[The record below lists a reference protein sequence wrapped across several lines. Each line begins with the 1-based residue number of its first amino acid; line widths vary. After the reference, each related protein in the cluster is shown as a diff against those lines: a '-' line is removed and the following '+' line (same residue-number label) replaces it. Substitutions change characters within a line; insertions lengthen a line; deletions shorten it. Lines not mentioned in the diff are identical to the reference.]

1 MLKFCLVD
9 DNIKI
14 LNKVS
19 SMLDHIFTKHDFDAE
34 ISFKTTDSNEL
45 LSYVSTNK
53 IDVLLI
59 DIELKSNVNGLDIA
73 EKIRKTNKDC
83 YFIFTTAHLEYGLI
97 AYKYKTFDFL
107 AKPVSTERLED
118 TIIRLFEDINGIHKK
133 FIRIDSKNTIIN
145 EDEVDFIKRDGMKI
159 IFHTDSRDYEIYSSF
174 NKIQDKLPDNFV
186 RCHKSFIVNINNVTK
201 IESSSNM
208 IYFNDSFCDIGPKYK
223 NDLMEVINNYGDFK

>member
-1 MLKFCLVD
+1 MLKFCIVD

-45 LSYVSTNK
+45 LSYISTNK

-59 DIELKSNVNGLDIA
+59 DIELKSNINGLDIA

-83 YFIFTTAHLEYGLI
+83 YLIFTTAHLEYGLI

-118 TIIRLFEDINGIHKK
+118 TIIRLFEDVNGIHKR
-133 FIRIDSKNTIIN
+133 FIRLDSKNTIIN

-159 IFHTDSRDYEIYSSF
+159 IFHTDSRDYEVYSSF

-223 NDLMEVINNYGDFK
+223 NDLMEVINDYGNFK